1 MRKLRLRGFM
11 WSAPNCVT
19 VTRQTSTQLYLPFM
33 RELRWR
39 CGSNSCHT
47 AFSCGVWNFWG
58 MPGQQQWFVPGCRGH
73 CGLLQGAWGQDSGKP
88 LSAQAQP
95 FISVYLPQTLDPLVL
110 CFLPLETLAFQT
122 SLGNL
127 WYETIPK
134 DWQVLQIG
142 WTHRPLIS
150 QNKSLRI
157 P

>member
-19 VTRQTSTQLYLPFM
+19 VTRQTSTQLYLPLM

-73 CGLLQGAWGQDSGKP
+73 WPPPG
-88 LSAQAQP
+88 
-95 FISVYLPQTLDPLVL
+95 
-110 CFLPLETLAFQT
+110 
-122 SLGNL
+122 SLGLRLRKTHLCPGSAIYICVPSTDTRPPYALFSPTWNTCLSNLIGKL

-150 QNKSLRI
+150 QNKSSRI